1 MNSSASQ
8 MWLLCCLEMQTEH
21 TFICE
26 PCNRSICK
34 PTSWP
39 RDINI
44 NLRMHL
50 CHIQIGITYGCQ
62 MVQYH
67 PLQLPPNMN
76 SCCFSSFWSAHHAA
90 NKLDQI
96 LDMTGVLMYLLS
108 VRSESSSDSPSD
120 CRITRSYPRQESGIY
135 RLRKEEKGQLTG
147 DSPQIVRLDKV

>member
-90 NKLDQI
+90 TSWIKFLIWQECWCICFQSDQRVHLTHLLTAGSLDLIQ
-96 LDMTGVLMYLLS
+96 GKS
-108 VRSESSSDSPSD
+108 
-120 CRITRSYPRQESGIY
+120 QEYTDWG
-135 RLRKEEKGQLTG
+135 RKKKGSWQE
-147 DSPQIVRLDKV
+147 IAHR